1 MDFVVSIG
9 VAWIEGGAR
18 LKKWIIGVGVV
29 VLIGIGIY
37 FMINTKTYSFDDVTS
52 LDKNKVTSIQIEHDN
67 EQVVVDKKEDIQKL
81 LNEFS
86 GMKLK
91 KANGAK
97 KETKESYWIRVLEE
111 GNVTYGFVFY
121 DQAYLETY
129 DGSKT
134 KNKISEYQIVDANQV
149 DIGQYIK

>member
-1 MDFVVSIG
+1 M
-9 VAWIEGGAR
+9 
-18 LKKWIIGVGVV
+18 KKWIIGVGVV

-91 KANGAK
+91 EANGAK

-111 GNVTYGFVFY
+111 GNVTYGIVFY